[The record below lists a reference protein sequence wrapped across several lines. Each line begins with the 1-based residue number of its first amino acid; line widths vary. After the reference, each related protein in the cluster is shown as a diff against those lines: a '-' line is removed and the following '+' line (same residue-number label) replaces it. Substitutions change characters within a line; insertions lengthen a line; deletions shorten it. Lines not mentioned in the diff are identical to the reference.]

1 MKDGWISVER
11 SLNSD
16 LNKLTFISSITI
28 YNEISS
34 IPEPKSIVKFNFV
47 RLIPERMSRF
57 TTHPP
62 GRSTRKVIPFR
73 FCILD
78 GQLSRWFE
86 RIDSVWRKSFDF
98 LTRISPVFLFS
109 SSFSFLGWRR
119 VAGVGVYASFSD
131 CWIDQTFVLG
141 MFGRVT
147 GRGPRSIKSRLMRV
161 RVFGKEGRRGNAI
174 AKKFGYSFCMHE
186 SFLFLSILPYII
198 ARIFLVRFERRN
210 EINAPLLFLFS
221 KKKIPIKG

>member
-1 MKDGWISVER
+1 MAR
-11 SLNSD
+11 NQPPNSD
-16 LNKLTFISSITI
+16 NKFTFISSITI

-34 IPEPKSIVKFNFV
+34 ILQPKSIVKFNFV

-186 SFLFLSILPYII
+186 SFFFLSILPYII

>member
-1 MKDGWISVER
+1 
-11 SLNSD
+11 
-16 LNKLTFISSITI
+16 
-28 YNEISS
+28 
-34 IPEPKSIVKFNFV
+34 
-47 RLIPERMSRF
+47 MSRF

-119 VAGVGVYASFSD
+119 VAGFGVYASFSD

-198 ARIFLVRFERRN
+198 ARIFLVRFVRRN

>member
-1 MKDGWISVER
+1 MAR
-11 SLNSD
+11 NQPPNSD
-16 LNKLTFISSITI
+16 NKFTFISSITI

-34 IPEPKSIVKFNFV
+34 ILQPKSIVKFNFV

-62 GRSTRKVIPFR
+62 GRSTRKVISFR

-161 RVFGKEGRRGNAI
+161 PGFWKRRKKGKRDCEKIRVFVLHAWI
-174 AKKFGYSFCMHE
+174 VSF
-186 SFLFLSILPYII
+186 F
-198 ARIFLVRFERRN
+198 
-210 EINAPLLFLFS
+210 INSLIS
-221 KKKIPIKG
+221 

>member
-1 MKDGWISVER
+1 MAR
-11 SLNSD
+11 NQPPNSD
-16 LNKLTFISSITI
+16 NKFTFISSITI

-34 IPEPKSIVKFNFV
+34 ILQPKSIVKFNFV

-221 KKKIPIKG
+221 KKKNSNQRIRIDI